1 MQHTVFIVF
10 TFLTKLFYSRRMQIR
25 TLLPIF
31 WFIWFK
37 CVRAINHFCA
47 ILVDLK
53 TAFLWIWSYVL
64 VTRETYRDIIK
75 TAWAKLVL
83 ISSKVQGLLA
93 YWILK
98 IIVQLHW
105 LNTRNLLTQIL
116 QTKQRYLTVVSWQ
129 KRLKWLGLSWSPH
142 HEACIR
148 SLDKM
153 VQIQKNEWWN
163 YKILFYGTLSV
174 CLYIMS
180 EKMTNKNWQLK
191 IFVLKNTFAGGAGVG

>member
-25 TLLPIF
+25 TLPPIF

-98 IIVQLHW
+98 IIAQLHW

-116 QTKQRYLTVVSWQ
+116 QTKQRYLTMVSWQ

-142 HEACIR
+142 HKACIR
-148 SLDKM
+148 SSDKM
-153 VQIQKNEWWN
+153 VRIQKKWMVKLSNF
-163 YKILFYGTLSV
+163 ILRNSV

-180 EKMTNKNWQLK
+180 EKMSNKNLQLK